1 MRPPAS
7 KHVPIDLPPSEH
19 DAKPALGRARAVVAP
34 IACVRCGAVWA
45 QRLLAKRLR
54 LRSLGLRG
62 ERLPGLT
69 SRWVHG
75 MLVACALLVVL
86 APSPAW
92 VHAAEEERAPADA
105 PATITKVQR
114 YAAEDAARIVLHVSK
129 AVSFRKGELGG
140 GGALDP
146 LVVDVGG
153 VGYGGPHAYEMGGL
167 VQRVRLLPVGSAYRV
182 VLDTT
187 AAARHTAF
195 YLPEPF
201 RIVIDVSRRD
211 ERAPAPSRGRQVARI
226 ALDPGHGGTD
236 PGAIGGLGTQEK
248 DVVLDI
254 AHRAAPLLARE
265 LGISTLLT
273 RDTDVRVPL
282 EERVARANAFG
293 ADLFISIHCNAER
306 TGSAR
311 GVMTFILDG
320 SHQHGV
326 LGLLA
331 HENAT
336 ASPDAAELSRFAEQF
351 ADAAAAERSTTFAR
365 LLQRSSLASL
375 AAGYPQSI
383 DGGVHGAGFYV
394 LAGATMPAVL
404 FETSFVSNAL
414 EERRLGSPRYRQK
427 LADAIVNAVRAYR
440 EGYPAAP
447 RPRRPSPR

>member
-1 MRPPAS
+1 MRPLAS
-7 KHVPIDLPPSEH
+7 TIAPTDSPP
-19 DAKPALGRARAVVAP
+19 DARDTERNSGRAIVPPARIVRR
-34 IACVRCGAVWA
+34 RCGVVWA
-45 QRLLAKRLR
+45 NGAHAEPLQRWSGGLGGSDARWRRLAFELFVG
-54 LRSLGLRG
+54 LGL
-62 ERLPGLT
+62 LVWVVT
-69 SRWVHG
+69 SSG
-75 MLVACALLVVL
+75 KAG
-86 APSPAW
+86 
-92 VHAAEEERAPADA
+92 AAEEEAAPADA
-105 PATITKVQR
+105 PPTITKVQR
-114 YAAEDAARIVLHVSK
+114 YAAEDAARIVLHVSR
-129 AVSFRKGELGG
+129 AVPFRRGEGLSAS
-140 GGALDP
+140 GAPEP
-146 LVVDVGG
+146 LVVDIGG
-153 VGYGGPHAYEMGGL
+153 VAYAGPHAYEMGGL

-182 VLDTT
+182 VIDAS

-211 ERAPAPSRGRQVARI
+211 ARSPAPAGGRQVARI

-293 ADLFISIHCNAER
+293 ADLFVSIHCNAER

-336 ASPDAAELSRFAEQF
+336 ASPDAAALSRFAEQF
-351 ADAAAAERSTTFAR
+351 DDAAAAERSTTFAW
-365 LLQRSSLASL
+365 LLQRSTLASL
-375 AAGYPQSI
+375 AAGYPEAV

-440 EGYPAAP
+440 DGYPAAA
-447 RPRRPSPR
+447 RPRRAGP

>member
-1 MRPPAS
+1 M
-7 KHVPIDLPPSEH
+7 
-19 DAKPALGRARAVVAP
+19 
-34 IACVRCGAVWA
+34 
-45 QRLLAKRLR
+45 
-54 LRSLGLRG
+54 
-62 ERLPGLT
+62 
-69 SRWVHG
+69 
-75 MLVACALLVVL
+75 LVVL
-86 APSPAW
+86 VVMGGSLGEARG
-92 VHAAEEERAPADA
+92 AEEERAPADA
-105 PATITKVQR
+105 PPMITKVQR
-114 YAAEDAARIVLHVSK
+114 YAAEDAARIVLHVSRS
-129 AVSFRKGELGG
+129 VPFRRGEPGS
-140 GGALDP
+140 GGAAP
-146 LVVDVGG
+146 ELVVDVGG
-153 VGYGGPHAYEMGGL
+153 VGYAGPHAYEMGGL
-167 VQRVRLLPVGSAYRV
+167 VRRVRLLPVGSAYRV
-182 VLDTT
+182 VLDTS

-201 RIVIDVSRRD
+201 RIVIDVSRRE
-211 ERAPAPSRGRQVARI
+211 ERVAPRAHGRQVTRI

-236 PGAIGGLGTQEK
+236 PGAVGGLGTQEK

-320 SHQHGV
+320 SHQPGV

-336 ASPDAAELSRFAEQF
+336 VRPDVAELSAFAEQF
-351 ADAAAAERSTTFAR
+351 ADAAAAERSTTFAL

-375 AAGYPQSI
+375 AAGYPGAI

-427 LADAIVNAVRAYR
+427 LADAIVNAVRAFR
-440 EGYPAAP
+440 EGYAAAA
-447 RPRRPSPR
+447 RPRRAVP